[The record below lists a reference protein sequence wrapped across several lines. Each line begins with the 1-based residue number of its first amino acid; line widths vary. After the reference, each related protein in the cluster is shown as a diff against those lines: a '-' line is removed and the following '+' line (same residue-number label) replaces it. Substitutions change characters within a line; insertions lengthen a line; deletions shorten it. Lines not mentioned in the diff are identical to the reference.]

1 MGGGHEPE
9 PTRES
14 LYTPVT
20 SKAFTDTWLFK
31 AFDLPTTW
39 FKENVID
46 KVPTIDQC
54 FVDDE
59 LCNLEA
65 DEQYKR
71 DRLVDQE
78 IVNILRRRRR
88 EQCFQWYGRQRDL
101 IEKHCGQI
109 QKDYDEARL
118 SDRKSDKDSYSPPPN
133 YFIKHGDMGY
143 AHNVK
148 NAPDEAESTGCWW
161 ERKYGEVGSRGD
173 PNKYPNVIDMEPGT
187 LSTEDQL
194 ELRNMRKF
202 GNNHESKSE
211 RDGAPKVC
219 PRFWAACKTK

>member
-46 KVPTIDQC
+46 KYRKKYPYYHRRYPRVPTIDQC

-71 DRLVDQE
+71 DRL
-78 IVNILRRRRR
+78 
-88 EQCFQWYGRQRDL
+88 
-101 IEKHCGQI
+101 
-109 QKDYDEARL
+109 
-118 SDRKSDKDSYSPPPN
+118 SDRKTSTN

-148 NAPDEAESTGCWW
+148 NALMKQKHRMLW

-187 LSTEDQL
+187 LEHEDTL
-194 ELRNMRKF
+194 IGNMRKF
-202 GNNHESKSE
+202 GNNHDRNPKEM
-211 RDGAPKVC
+211 AP
-219 PRFWAACKTK
+219 

>member
-46 KVPTIDQC
+46 KYRKKYPYYHRRYPRVPTIDQC

-78 IVNILRRRRR
+78 IVNILRRRR

-109 QKDYDEARL
+109 QKDYDEA
-118 SDRKSDKDSYSPPPN
+118 STN

-148 NAPDEAESTGCWW
+148 NALMKQKHRMLW

-187 LSTEDQL
+187 LEHEDTL
-194 ELRNMRKF
+194 IGNMRKF
-202 GNNHESKSE
+202 GNNHDRNPKEM
-211 RDGAPKVC
+211 AP
-219 PRFWAACKTK
+219 